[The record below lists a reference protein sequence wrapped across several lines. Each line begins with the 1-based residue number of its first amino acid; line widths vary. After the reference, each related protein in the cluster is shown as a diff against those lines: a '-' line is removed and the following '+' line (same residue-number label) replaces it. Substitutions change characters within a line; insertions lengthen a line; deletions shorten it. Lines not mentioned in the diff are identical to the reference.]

1 MNACMHIACQN
12 SSISLAHVTAV
23 ATRTCMGTFTLPAR
37 RHAAW
42 CIFVLCPRPGH
53 ERQKRAAKLVALAAE
68 AAPFG
73 PLALRALDAHSE
85 PVGSR
90 TSPMGLRSATAA
102 KPALQAAAAPRA

>member
-1 MNACMHIACQN
+1 M
-12 SSISLAHVTAV
+12 T
-23 ATRTCMGTFTLPAR
+23 
-37 RHAAW
+37 
-42 CIFVLCPRPGH
+42 
-53 ERQKRAAKLVALAAE
+53 LAAE
-68 AAPFG
+68 AAPSG